1 MPDVL
6 NVDIIDEIVQVSN
19 EDAFETARR
28 LASQEAVLS
37 GISGGANVCAAIE
50 LASRPENEGKVIV
63 TFICDTGERYI
74 STEMYR

>member
-1 MPDVL
+1 M
-6 NVDIIDEIVQVSN
+6 DIIDEIIQVSN
-19 EDAFETARR
+19 EKAFETARQ

-37 GISGGANVCAAIE
+37 GISGGANVWAAIE
-50 LASRPENEGKVIV
+50 LSHQPENEGKVIV